1 MPLLLAGGAA
11 TSALASCRVPA
22 VGAAAVV
29 VALGLALSA
38 IIVGPVLMRG
48 RNAGLLGL
56 TGVGGVG
63 VSSGPQENNLP
74 KKPVLDDELA
84 ALVEPVEPV
93 ELVSAAATRVEEL
106 SLLNK
111 LPKKPL
117 FELFG
122 LLAEAVEAS
131 LVEICGGSRPGCSGG
146 TCRWP
151 SLS

>member
-1 MPLLLAGGAA
+1 MSMPLLLAGGAA
-11 TSALASCRVPA
+11 TSALASCRVPP

-38 IIVGPVLMRG
+38 IIVGPLLMRG
-48 RNAGLLGL
+48 PNAGLLGL

-63 VSSGPQENNLP
+63 AASASGLTFCVSSRPQENNLP
-74 KKPVLDDELA
+74 KKPVLDDEFA

-122 LLAEAVEAS
+122 LLA
-131 LVEICGGSRPGCSGG
+131 
-146 TCRWP
+146 
-151 SLS
+151 

>member
-29 VALGLALSA
+29 VALGLPLSA

-63 VSSGPQENNLP
+63 AASASGLAFCVSSRPQENNLP

-93 ELVSAAATRVEEL
+93 EPVELVSAAATRVEEL
-106 SLLNK
+106 SLLN
-111 LPKKPL
+111 
-117 FELFG
+117 
-122 LLAEAVEAS
+122 
-131 LVEICGGSRPGCSGG
+131 
-146 TCRWP
+146 
-151 SLS
+151 